1 MKEQYERFC
10 KVAYTVGHCDRC
22 PIMEECFDYSEQ
34 LTPEEQKTAPCCEE
48 LIFRY
53 IITGEKPKIG
63 G

>member
-34 LTPEEQKTAPCCEE
+34 LTPEEQETAPCCEE
-48 LIFRY
+48 LIFCY
-53 IITGEKPKIG
+53 IMTGEKPKIG